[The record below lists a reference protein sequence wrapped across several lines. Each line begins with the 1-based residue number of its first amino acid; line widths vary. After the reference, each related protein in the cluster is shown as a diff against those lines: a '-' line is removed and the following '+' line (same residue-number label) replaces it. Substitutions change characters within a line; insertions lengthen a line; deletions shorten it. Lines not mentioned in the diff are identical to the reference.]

1 MSLCYRH
8 TIHGCSLICTSL
20 TVHILMLF
28 LPSLATGILK
38 GYDQLLNL
46 VLDNTVEYMR
56 GKLVTMTTTM
66 VSAYKTQTLMI
77 SLRFW
82 MRHVNWGW

>member
-1 MSLCYRH
+1 MM
-8 TIHGCSLICTSL
+8 IVIC
-20 TVHILMLF
+20 ILWYNPLYVNYHSV
-28 LPSLATGILK
+28 PLATGILK

-56 GKLVTMTTTM
+56 GKLVTMVTI
-66 VSAYKTQTLMI
+66 VSKVTLIKQILMI

-82 MRHVNWGW
+82 MRHVN

>member
-1 MSLCYRH
+1 M
-8 TIHGCSLICTSL
+8 LII
-20 TVHILMLF
+20 ILS
-28 LPSLATGILK
+28 PLATGILK

-56 GKLVTMTTTM
+56 GKLVTMVTF
-66 VSAYKTQTLMI
+66 VSKVTLIKQILMI

-82 MRHVNWGW
+82 MRHVN

>member
-1 MSLCYRH
+1 M
-8 TIHGCSLICTSL
+8 LII
-20 TVHILMLF
+20 ILS
-28 LPSLATGILK
+28 PIATGILK

-56 GKLVTMTTTM
+56 GKLVTMVTF
-66 VSAYKTQTLMI
+66 VSKFTLIKQILMI

-82 MRHVNWGW
+82 TRHVN